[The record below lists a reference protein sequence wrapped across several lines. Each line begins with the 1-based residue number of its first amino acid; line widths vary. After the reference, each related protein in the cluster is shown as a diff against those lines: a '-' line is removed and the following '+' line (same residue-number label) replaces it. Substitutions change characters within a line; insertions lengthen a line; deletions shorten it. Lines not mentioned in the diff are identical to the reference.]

1 MLDFVQINHILY
13 VFYVFMLTYIQGM
26 LLTLN
31 TGIVSTVN
39 STVRE
44 FLQNPNHFKLCSV
57 EGNINLHETM
67 KYKNKHQL
75 LGIEKKIFKHFSK
88 IIYRK

>member
-1 MLDFVQINHILY
+1 MLDFVQINHILH

-26 LLTLN
+26 LLTLS

-44 FLQNPNHFKLCSV
+44 FL
-57 EGNINLHETM
+57 
-67 KYKNKHQL
+67 
-75 LGIEKKIFKHFSK
+75 
-88 IIYRK
+88 